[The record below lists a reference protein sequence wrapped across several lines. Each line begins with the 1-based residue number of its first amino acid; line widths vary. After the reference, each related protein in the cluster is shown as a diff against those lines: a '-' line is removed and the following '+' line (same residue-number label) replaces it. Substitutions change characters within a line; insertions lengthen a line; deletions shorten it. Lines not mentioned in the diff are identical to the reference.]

1 MPMLLNPVHL
11 LLTNTTVQQTYTLY
25 VNRGNLVNYGKKMIQ
40 VTGPLLWNDLPPE
53 IQDASSIFTFKVQLK
68 NHFIEKYDEE

>member
-1 MPMLLNPVHL
+1 MLVLFIKRIPFM
-11 LLTNTTVQQTYTLY
+11 LTGVS
-25 VNRGNLVNYGKKMIQ
+25 NLVNYGKKMIQ